1 MHVTTK
7 NAPHPPSD
15 GDDTIFML
23 CALDGE
29 ADYLVSEDHALLALK
44 PHYLNS
50 IIGRSA
56 EGGAALGICNTRR

>member
-1 MHVTTK
+1 
-7 NAPHPPSD
+7 
-15 GDDTIFML
+15 ML